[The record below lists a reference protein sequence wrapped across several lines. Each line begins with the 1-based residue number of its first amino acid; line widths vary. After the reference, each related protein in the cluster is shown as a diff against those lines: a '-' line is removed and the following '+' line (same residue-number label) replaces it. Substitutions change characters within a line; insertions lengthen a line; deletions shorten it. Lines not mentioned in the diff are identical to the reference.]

1 MEKLTKQFL
10 LDRGFKLVGGEYG
23 GAYIM
28 RNPDKSS
35 CDEIEVLLDDDCFH
49 IHHYFAD
56 DSELGRPWEMFNKIN
71 DISLTVDMFI
81 KTLEVLGLDD
91 EWIEKIKNPE
101 NAYVS

>member
-28 RNPDKSS
+28 RNPDKESWN
-35 CDEIEVLLDDDCFH
+35 EIEVLLDDDCFH
-49 IHHYFAD
+49 IHHYFAYD
-56 DSELGRPWEMFNKIN
+56 GELGRPWATFNKIN

-91 EWIEKIKNPE
+91 EWIEKIRNHE
-101 NAYVS
+101 